1 MKYIKRICCS
11 LIFSLTACLP
21 LIYDRYFALEKWNIL
36 PTLLLIGVT
45 LFLVIYPSILNH
57 KVPDKRLKMCANGCE
72 LLIDFLISSVM
83 SGIYLIL
90 LIPSMIPEQI
100 WLWLGV

>member
-45 LFLVIYPSILNH
+45 LFLVIYPSILNQ